1 MGSGFHRWQGY
12 DGGPTDEQIR
22 QALDAVTA
30 RTNVEFGVSGGL
42 MGSAYR
48 PQPLYGAPVPRSADQ
63 HCASMAAPP
72 TPAQQHYASVAPST
86 PVQRYYAPAVA
97 KPYVLNSVA
106 VWIWAFAPL
115 IYVGLP
121 WYLCILANCI
131 FCAID
136 EHGLKKAGYDSAVLY
151 WWGFTI
157 VPVYLWKRQK
167 LVDVTI
173 APFVIWLVLFVLT
186 LGV

>member
-1 MGSGFHRWQGY
+1 MGTYNREP
-12 DGGPTDEQIR
+12 DLDEMAAVIEVLRERGCDFKNLPQI
-22 QALDAVTA
+22 
-30 RTNVEFGVSGGL
+30 GCM

-48 PQPLYGAPVPRSADQ
+48 PQQMYGGSAPTY
-63 HCASMAAPP
+63 AP
-72 TPAQQHYASVAPST
+72 APSQPRQPT
-86 PVQRYYAPAVA
+86 YVAVA

-106 VWIWAFAPL
+106 IWIWAFAPL
-115 IYVGLP
+115 LYVGIP

-136 EHGLKKAGYDSAVLY
+136 ESGLKKAGYDSGGLY
-151 WWGFTI
+151 FWGFSL
-157 VPVYLWKRQK
+157 VPIYLWKRQK
-167 LVDVTI
+167 LVDGTI

>member
-1 MGSGFHRWQGY
+1 MSTYSKEPDLAEMAAELEVLRLRLQEYPATWLNEGM
-12 DGGPTDEQIR
+12 
-22 QALDAVTA
+22 
-30 RTNVEFGVSGGL
+30 

-48 PQPLYGAPVPRSADQ
+48 PQQLYGMSAPTYTP
-63 HCASMAAPP
+63 APP
-72 TPAQQHYASVAPST
+72 QPSYGGSAPTYAPAPSKPPQPSYT
-86 PVQRYYAPAVA
+86 SVAVA

-136 EHGLKKAGYDSAVLY
+136 EHGLKKAGYDSAGLY
-151 WWGFTI
+151 WWGFTL

-167 LVDVTI
+167 LVDGTI
-173 APFVIWLVLFVLT
+173 APFVIWLVLFILT
-186 LGV
+186 LGA